1 MTSEGLGEM
10 FEGDSADTCANKN
23 SLMLIRARVEG
34 LACADPGGKTPISL
48 SGRSS
53 VRRTGSEDPHQRERK
68 FPRCKIQIHIQRDA
82 SLSEAR
88 HTEYGA
94 MGLIKRAVIYKSRVG

>member
-1 MTSEGLGEM
+1 MTFS
-10 FEGDSADTCANKN
+10 DTSGNKML
-23 SLMLIRARVEG
+23 LMLMGARVEG
-34 LACADPGGKTPISL
+34 LACAELGARILISA
-48 SGRSS
+48 
-53 VRRTGSEDPHQRERK
+53 SENFPQ
-68 FPRCKIQIHIQRDA
+68 FPRCKIQIHTQRDA